1 MVSSWFRLSEKSGK
15 NIKQHNRIMLMHEL
29 YEINLLL
36 NNPELTQRDVYFMAK
51 KKYNY
56 SLACKKYYNL
66 I

>member
-1 MVSSWFRLSEKSGK
+1 
-15 NIKQHNRIMLMHEL
+15 MLMHEL

-36 NNPELTQRDVYFMAK
+36 NNPELTQRDAHFMAE

>member
-1 MVSSWFRLSEKSGK
+1 MASSWFRLSEKSGK
-15 NIKQHNRIMLMHEL
+15 NIKQHDRIMLMHEL

-36 NNPELTQRDVYFMAK
+36 NNPELTQRDAHFMAE